1 MERIKQ
7 KVLQEIINQKRKLL
21 QEVAIISFYLNDEAE
36 KIYIPE
42 IDRHIYKMKVENPWL
57 PMNGK
62 PIKGL
67 HDYVQKQ
74 EVPATAQL

>member
-21 QEVAIISFYLNDEAE
+21 QEVAIISFYLNEEAE
-36 KIYIPE
+36 KTYIPE
-42 IDRHIYKMKVENPWL
+42 IDRFIYKIKVDNPWL
-57 PMNGK
+57 PMNGR

-67 HDYVQKQ
+67 HDYVKEQ